1 MKFFFSL
8 VLLLIAVSA
17 ANAGQAIIVS
27 GPQDLTIDAGSTAN
41 FVVTANGATSYQWVF
56 QGTNITGATNAE
68 LNFSDVS
75 TNKAGAYWVI
85 VGGSAGSYVSNSANL
100 TVLQGTIVN
109 FQIVGFATG
118 PSNVV
123 VELFDHDKPMTVQN
137 FVHYIYSGAY
147 SNMFFDRLVS
157 GFVLQGGSYA
167 ATNQIEETYATPI
180 TTSNTLVDIYD
191 YYVTE
196 GVIQYPTLPQE
207 VPSEFY
213 AGPRVS
219 NQQGTIAMALPS
231 GNVNGAA
238 NAFYFNL
245 VDNPFLDVY
254 TNGGGP
260 YTVFGRVLSGADVL
274 AYFNNTN
281 YFFQPAFKTAPTHN
295 IFSNGIY
302 DEAYLPAASQ
312 VFGNLPV
319 NFHGTNVPADSNL
332 FYVNFSYPDTNALP
346 VIESNLPTAAIT
358 FPPAGMIL
366 TNGIPLTVKGTAH
379 DDVGVAVI
387 YCDMVSYDGAYGD
400 NAFGT
405 YIAGTNNWSL
415 AFGTLE
421 PGVYQINVVP
431 QDAAGLGPEGSGTN
445 SQATSLYKQS
455 LIITAVLTNGLGTVA
470 VTNVATQAY
479 ASDAVGANLL
489 ANTNYAF
496 GAQPGPGWFF
506 ANWSYGNNV
515 SFSPNLTLKF
525 TSNMVL
531 TANFSA
537 VLANGLGSVSA
548 TNLVSGAYTTN
559 GIGANLLPNT
569 NYAFGAQP
577 APGWFFV
584 NWTYGTNISVTP
596 NLTHKFTNNLVLTAN
611 FASNS
616 VPNGIAFTNPPV
628 GGNTTNGTFSIA
640 GIVNTALLTPPV
652 TVTCRLYS
660 QTNQQLVGSVHQIKA
675 TNTWSFPVTNL
686 GLGEYYALVT
696 AQDALGQGAVI
707 TNDFSAGLLM
717 TVLTNGGNGRGTVSQ
732 NYNGQFLVQGQHY
745 SMTAS
750 AAGGS
755 LFENWSIGVTN
766 SANVIYTNNKVVNF
780 TMTPG
785 LVLAAAF
792 VSNDFPGS
800 ISSPL
805 AITNPVS
812 GAKLTNQTF
821 SLAGTINSSIASPV
835 VSYQLFYGSNSVTP
849 PSATNVVITQ
859 AAAPVRSAWSAGL
872 TNLPPGYYTVVVTVS
887 DASGHSTLVSESFQ
901 VQAQV
906 LLQVS
911 PSGFGMIS
919 SNWTTGQYVSP
930 GLSYTVTAKTNGGY
944 VFANWSNSVTGGTS
958 DNNALSFVPTT
969 NMTLTASFDTNYFY
983 QAAGTYVGLFTNG
996 LISPTNSGYFSVIV
1010 TSNGSI
1016 NLTLKFPTLT
1026 LTSTNG
1032 QFPLYDPEGNSSVG
1046 FRWIGLDGKYVTN
1059 YFTLDLT
1066 NGTDSIIG
1074 AVFNAEFFSS
1084 LVAFRA
1090 TPKLTA
1096 GSPVPPG
1103 TNIFTIPGDQ
1113 PSTMALPGGDSYAT
1127 FILTNNGVINLI
1139 GHLADNTSFSEST
1152 QIFASSINPDSS
1164 YPLAAFNYYGVPTNV
1179 INLFSTNAVWPFY
1192 ASLYSGKGIAIGW
1205 ETNTSPTNFAGAVA
1219 WSKPAKTGS
1228 YYTNAFLFVTNSS
1241 SFGYV
1246 PPVPGTHYQITF
1258 GGASFTNG
1266 LTNTLIV
1273 STKGQFT
1280 NDFGLDNTN
1289 QLTLSLTTNG
1299 PGIGALSGSFLYPTA
1314 KVTHNFYGGFIS
1326 PALGGSGYFLDTN
1339 SQTGWFQIT
1348 EQ

>member
-1 MKFFFSL
+1 MKISFSL
-8 VLLLIAVSA
+8 ALLLLGVSA
-17 ANAGQAIIVS
+17 ANAGQANIVS
-27 GPQDLTIDAGSTAN
+27 GPQDLTINAGSTAD
-41 FVVTANGATSYQWVF
+41 FVVTSTGASSYRWVF

-75 TNKAGAYWVI
+75 TNQAGVYSVI
-85 VGGSAGSYVSNSANL
+85 VGGTTGTNITNSANL

-109 FQIVGFATG
+109 FQISGFATG

-167 ATNQIEETYATPI
+167 ATNQIEETYATPV
-180 TTSNTLVDIYD
+180 TTSNTLKDIYD

-196 GVIQYPTLPQE
+196 GVIQYPTLPPE

-219 NQQGTIAMALPS
+219 NQQGTLAMALPS

-332 FYVNFSYPDTNALP
+332 FYVNFSFPDSNALP
-346 VIESNLPTAAIT
+346 VIETSLPTATIT

-366 TNGIPLTVKGTAH
+366 TNGISLTVQGTAH

-405 YIAGTNNWSL
+405 DIVGTNNWSL
-415 AFGTLE
+415 TFGTLE
-421 PGVYQINVVP
+421 PGLYQINVVP

-445 SQATSLYKQS
+445 SQATSLYKQF
-455 LIITAVLTNGLGTVA
+455 LIITAVLTNGLGTVS
-470 VTNVATQAY
+470 VTNVATHAY

-489 ANTNYAF
+489 AKTNYAF

-506 ANWSYGNNV
+506 VNWTYGTNV
-515 SFSPNLTLKF
+515 SNSPNLTLKF

-531 TANFSA
+531 TANF
-537 VLANGLGSVSA
+537 
-548 TNLVSGAYTTN
+548 
-559 GIGANLLPNT
+559 
-569 NYAFGAQP
+569 
-577 APGWFFV
+577 
-584 NWTYGTNISVTP
+584 
-596 NLTHKFTNNLVLTAN
+596 
-611 FASNS
+611 ASNA
-616 VPNGIAFTNPPV
+616 VPNGIAFTNPPI

-652 TVTCRLYS
+652 TVTCRLFS
-660 QTNQQLVGSVHQIKA
+660 QTNQQLVGSVRQVKA

-686 GLGEYYALVT
+686 GLGEYYAVVT

-717 TVLTNGGNGRGTVSQ
+717 TVLTNGGNGRGTVSP

-755 LFENWSIGVTN
+755 LFENWSIGATN
-766 SANVIYTNNKVVNF
+766 SANAAYTNNKVVNF

-785 LVLAAAF
+785 LVFTAAF

-800 ISSPL
+800 ISSPI
-805 AITNPVS
+805 AITNPAS

-821 SLAGTINSSIASPV
+821 NLAGTINSSIASPV
-835 VSYQLFYGSNSVTP
+835 VSYQLFYGSNSVAS
-849 PSATNVVITQ
+849 PSATNVVITP
-859 AAAPVRSAWSAGL
+859 AAAPARSTWTAGL
-872 TNLPPGYYTVVVTVS
+872 TNLPPGYYNVIVTVS
-887 DASGHSTLVSESFQ
+887 DASGRSTLVSESFQ

-906 LLQVS
+906 LLRIS
-911 PSGFGMIS
+911 PSGIGSIS
-919 SNWTTGQYVSP
+919 SNWTTGQFVSP

-944 VFANWSNSVTGGTS
+944 VFADWSNSVTGGTS
-958 DNNALSFVPTT
+958 ANNAMSFVPTT
-969 NMTLTASFDTNYFY
+969 NMTLTAFFGTNYFY

-1010 TSNGSI
+1010 TSNGGI
-1016 NLTLKFPTLT
+1016 NLTLKFPVTN
-1026 LTSTNG
+1026 LTSSG
-1032 QFPLYDPEGNSSVG
+1032 QFPLYDPAGYSSVG
-1046 FRWIGLDGKYVTN
+1046 FAWKWIDGRSVTN

-1066 NGTDSIIG
+1066 NGTYSIIG
-1074 AVFNAEFFSS
+1074 AARRQRRILLLSRRLPRHPQAHARQRRPSRNQHLHHSRRSARDEYSAWRRQLRHIHTRHQRCHQPDRLSGRQHQYLGEHPTLRQS
-1084 LVAFRA
+1084 LQHQQF
-1090 TPKLTA
+1090 
-1096 GSPVPPG
+1096 
-1103 TNIFTIPGDQ
+1103 
-1113 PSTMALPGGDSYAT
+1113 
-1127 FILTNNGVINLI
+1127 
-1139 GHLADNTSFSEST
+1139 
-1152 QIFASSINPDSS
+1152 
-1164 YPLAAFNYYGVPTNV
+1164 LAAGC
-1179 INLFSTNAVWPFY
+1179 L
-1192 ASLYSGKGIAIGW
+1192 L
-1205 ETNTSPTNFAGAVA
+1205 
-1219 WSKPAKTGS
+1219 
-1228 YYTNAFLFVTNSS
+1228 
-1241 SFGYV
+1241 
-1246 PPVPGTHYQITF
+1246 
-1258 GGASFTNG
+1258 
-1266 LTNTLIV
+1266 
-1273 STKGQFT
+1273 
-1280 NDFGLDNTN
+1280 
-1289 QLTLSLTTNG
+1289 
-1299 PGIGALSGSFLYPTA
+1299 
-1314 KVTHNFYGGFIS
+1314 
-1326 PALGGSGYFLDTN
+1326 
-1339 SQTGWFQIT
+1339 
-1348 EQ
+1348 